1 MKLRDKGRFW
11 LRKRK
16 EKEGSEGR
24 KREQNRRIG
33 SMEEMRTYKEREKQ
47 DVAFLWHFLVIFFP
61 SDQSLTRLSPAI

>member
-1 MKLRDKGRFW
+1 MKFRGKGRFW

-33 SMEEMRTYKEREKQ
+33 SMEEIGTHKEREKQ
-47 DVAFLWHFLVIFFP
+47 DVAFLWLFLVIFFP
-61 SDQSLTRLSPAI
+61 SDPPLTRLSPAI